1 MFPPMEQIYSLMRR
15 ELKWE
20 HELETKDPNEA
31 CLVVGIEDQIVASR
45 DGSMWLPGIGVARMA
60 RATPQAEANRK
71 AWVEVVI
78 ARCEV
83 ASVSLIYHAILVYKF
98 YMILI

>member
-1 MFPPMEQIYSLMRR
+1 VVKYFLLRLISFKIH
-15 ELKWE
+15 LKKTVHVHDTE
-20 HELETKDPNEA
+20 EEEVAEA
-31 CLVVGIEDQIVASR
+31 TSEEKYNLYDLYNR
-45 DGSMWLPGIGVARMA
+45 DV
-60 RATPQAEANRK
+60 ANRK